1 MKSVSVQ
8 MPWPPSANRYWRKY
22 RGRMVVSEEARKYKD
37 EITILA
43 LTWQIKTFTTRL
55 SLKIFAYPPDRR
67 VRDIDNIL
75 KIAIDSLQYAGIYE
89 NDAQIDRIYIERGLP
104 QPPGYMDI
112 EIEELI

>member
-8 MPWPPSANRYWRKY
+8 VPWPPSANRYWRKY

-37 EITILA
+37 EISILA
-43 LTWQIKTFTTRL
+43 LTWQIKTFKTRL

-89 NDAQIDRIYIERGLP
+89 NDGQIDRIYIERGISH
-104 QPPGYMDI
+104 PPGYLDI
-112 EIEELI
+112 QIEEIN